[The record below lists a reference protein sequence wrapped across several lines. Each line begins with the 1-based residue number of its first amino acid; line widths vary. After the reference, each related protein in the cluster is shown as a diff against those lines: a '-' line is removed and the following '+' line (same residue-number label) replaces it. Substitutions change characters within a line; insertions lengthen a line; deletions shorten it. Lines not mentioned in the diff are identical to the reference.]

1 MTENKRLEQPLAQG
15 GHRVCNESE
24 CCHVQN
30 SAEAMAQCLEYQAT
44 IARLVA
50 DLERLAQ
57 SPTDET
63 VREAVEWF
71 VRHCDIENPITPYG
85 KRLLTLLRAGQAPRL
100 TDAQAAGLHIAY
112 LRCKEE
118 GSLTDVME
126 ILESTF
132 PGVFGKEGWG
142 DEHGTM

>member
-1 MTENKRLEQPLAQG
+1 MTENKRLEQLLAQG

-30 SAEAMAQCLEYQAT
+30 SAEATAQCLEYQAT

-63 VREAVEWF
+63 VREAVEELSKDVEF
-71 VRHCDIENPITPYG
+71 YSRDGRHTEFIGHID
-85 KRLLTLLRAGQAPRL
+85 TLLSYVRAVQSPRL

-132 PGVFGKEGWG
+132 PGVFGKEG
-142 DEHGTM
+142 